1 MKRLILEDFTE
12 RIAKNVNY
20 AFLIKASALDPRFK
34 RLKFVEDKTKRELVF
49 KNLKDEAEEH
59 LKKEKDKDSEK
70 QAEGDLSEDA
80 PIEKKRKLGYEYD
93 ESDDEDVSDSAE
105 VEIKREVEGYQA
117 EPEVPKDE
125 EDIMSWWRKNRIK
138 YPNLARLAR

>member
-1 MKRLILEDFTE
+1 M
-12 RIAKNVNY
+12 
-20 AFLIKASALDPRFK
+20 
-34 RLKFVEDKTKRELVF
+34 EDKTKRELVF
-49 KNLKDEAEEH
+49 KKLKDEAEEH

-117 EPEVPKDE
+117 EPEVPKDK